1 MYTVAVCSLLTYG
14 CESWTLSDKVM
25 RMINGANSQMLS
37 RITGHNV
44 MQEARRATTSYDI
57 LTHIRRMILTWLGKI
72 LISNPNSMLFKAVE
86 MQRDMVEMQGDM
98 SMTGNLLMDAPFH
111 QNLEELRF
119 YAIDKAFW
127 NEQIKNI

>member
-1 MYTVAVCSLLTYG
+1 
-14 CESWTLSDKVM
+14 
-25 RMINGANSQMLS
+25 MIS

-57 LTHIRRMILTWLGKI
+57 LTHIRRMKLTWLGQI
-72 LISNPNSMLFKAVE
+72 LRSNPNSILFRAVE
-86 MQRDMVEMQGDM
+86 MQRDMGMA
-98 SMTGNLLMDAPFH
+98 GNLLMDAPFH